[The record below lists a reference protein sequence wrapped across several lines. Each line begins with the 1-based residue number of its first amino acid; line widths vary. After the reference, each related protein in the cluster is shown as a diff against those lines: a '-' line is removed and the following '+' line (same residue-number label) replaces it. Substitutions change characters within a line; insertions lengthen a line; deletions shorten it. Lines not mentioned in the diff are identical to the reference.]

1 MACAISSTPIA
12 EAQAMSLLTVSQ
24 LNVRFGPETVVR
36 DVSLT
41 LAPGEVLALAGESGS
56 GKSIT
61 AAAILGLLPQ
71 QARASGNITFR
82 DQSLLNQPDARL
94 NDLRGHALAMVFQN
108 SLSTLDPS
116 WRVGQQ
122 LQHNLRRLYPQ
133 LNRREQQEEAI
144 HWLERMHIR
153 QPQQVMGL
161 YPHELSGGMRQRI
174 LIALAAM
181 CQPELLIADEPTTAL
196 DASVQ
201 REVLH
206 LLRELCQQ
214 QQMAMLLITHDF
226 GVVAALSDRV
236 AVMRHGSIVE
246 TGSTAQ
252 VIAAPQHPYTR
263 SLLAAIPRP
272 GHQALPDES
281 GEILLRATGL
291 GRDYWQREQSGW
303 WPRKVS
309 FTAVEAVDLQLRAG
323 EIVGI
328 IGESGSG
335 KSTLARL
342 LAQLIPASRGEL
354 HFQGDSLQAFR
365 RQLQCVFQDSLASFN
380 PRLTLRE
387 QLIRPQLRL
396 QSAPDRQQA
405 LARAQQ
411 LFSEVGLPSD
421 LLERYPHQLSGGQRQ
436 RANIARALVVNPRCL
451 LLDEPTSA
459 LDLSVQAQVIA
470 LLQRLHQQHQLT
482 YLFISHNL
490 ALVAQFC
497 QRILVME
504 AGKVVDDFTC
514 DALYNSARHPVTQR
528 LLAASTLLP
537 TVNAT
542 QKQRQA

>member
-1 MACAISSTPIA
+1 
-12 EAQAMSLLTVSQ
+12 MSLLTVSQ

-144 HWLERMHIR
+144 QWLERMHIR

>member
-1 MACAISSTPIA
+1 MT
-12 EAQAMSLLTVSQ
+12 LLTVSQ
-24 LNVRFGPETVVR
+24 LNVSFGAEAVVR
-36 DVSLT
+36 DLSLT
-41 LAPGEVLALAGESGS
+41 IAPGEVLALAGESGS

-61 AAAILGLLPQ
+61 AAAILGLLPR
-71 QARASGNITFR
+71 QARASGSITFR
-82 DQSLLNQPDARL
+82 QQPLLNQPDALL
-94 NDLRGHALAMVFQN
+94 NGLRGHALAMVFQN

-116 WRVGQQ
+116 WRIGQQ
-122 LQHNLRRLYPQ
+122 LQHNLRRRYPQ
-133 LNRREQQEEAI
+133 LSRREQRAEAI
-144 HWLERMHIR
+144 RWLERMHIR
-153 QPQQVMGL
+153 QPQQVMTR

-201 REVLH
+201 REVLQ

-214 QQMAMLLITHDF
+214 QKMAMLLITHDF

-246 TGSTAQ
+246 TGRTPQ
-252 VIAAPQHPYTR
+252 VIAAPQHPCTQ
-263 SLLAAIPRP
+263 SLLAAVPRP
-272 GHQALPDES
+272 DHQALPAPS
-281 GEILLRATGL
+281 GATLLRANGL
-291 GRDYWQREQSGW
+291 GRDYWQREQAGW
-303 WPRKVS
+303 WPRKVR
-309 FTAVEAVDLQLRAG
+309 FTAVKAVDLQLRAG

-354 HFQGDSLQAFR
+354 YFPGDSLQAFR
-365 RQLQCVFQDSLASFN
+365 RQLQCVFQDSLSSFN

-405 LARAQQ
+405 LERAQQ
-411 LFSEVGLPSD
+411 LFSEVGLAPA
-421 LLERYPHQLSGGQRQ
+421 LLGRYPHQLSGGQRQ
-436 RANIARALVVNPRCL
+436 RANIARALVVKPRCL

-482 YLFISHNL
+482 CLFISHNL

-504 AGKVVDDFTC
+504 GGKVVDDFTR
-514 DALYNSARHPVTQR
+514 DALYSPERDLVTQR

-537 TVNAT
+537 AVNAT
-542 QKQRQA
+542 RQQRQA

>member
-1 MACAISSTPIA
+1 MT
-12 EAQAMSLLTVSQ
+12 LLTVSQ
-24 LNVRFGPETVVR
+24 LNVQFGSDRVVQ
-36 DVSLT
+36 DVSLSI
-41 LAPGEVLALAGESGS
+41 APGEVLALAGESGS

-71 QARASGNITFR
+71 QAKASGDILFHH
-82 DQSLLNQPDARL
+82 QPLLNQPDARL
-94 NDLRGHALAMVFQN
+94 NRLRGHALAMVAQN

-122 LQHNLRRLYPQ
+122 LQHNLHRLDPR
-133 LNRREQQEEAI
+133 LSRREQRAGAI

-153 QPQQVMGL
+153 QPEQVMAR

-214 QQMAMLLITHDF
+214 QQMAMLLISHDF
-226 GVVAALSDRV
+226 GVVASLSDRV
-236 AVMRHGSIVE
+236 AVMRHGRIVE
-246 TGSTAQ
+246 TGNTAE
-252 VIAAPQHPYTR
+252 VIAAPQHPYT
-263 SLLAAIPRP
+263 
-272 GHQALPDES
+272 QALMAAVPHPNRQPPPAPAS
-281 GEILLRATGL
+281 STLLRATGL
-291 GRDYWQREQSGW
+291 GRDYWQREFSGW
-303 WPRKVS
+303 WPRNVRFS
-309 FTAVEAVDLQLRAG
+309 AVEAVDLQLHAG

-342 LAQLIPASRGEL
+342 LAQLVPASRGEL
-354 HFQGDSLQAFR
+354 QFAGDSLTAFR

-396 QSAPDRQQA
+396 AVVRDRESA
-405 LARAQQ
+405 LVRAQQ
-411 LFSEVGLPSD
+411 LFSEVGLEPA
-421 LLERYPHQLSGGQRQ
+421 LLDRYPHQLSGGQRQ

-504 AGKVVDDFTC
+504 AGRVVDDFTR
-514 DALYNSARHPVTQR
+514 DALYDAGRHPVTQR
-528 LLAASTLLP
+528 LLAASTLLSDSRDKP
-537 TVNAT
+537 QPVAFAK
-542 QKQRQA
+542 QQRQA

>member
-1 MACAISSTPIA
+1 MT
-12 EAQAMSLLTVSQ
+12 LLTVSQ
-24 LNVRFGPETVVR
+24 LNVNFGARTVVQ
-36 DVSLT
+36 DLSLT
-41 LAPGEVLALAGESGS
+41 LSPGEVLALAGESGS

-71 QARASGNITFR
+71 HARASGSVTFG
-82 DQSLLNQPDARL
+82 QQPLLNQPDTLL
-94 NDLRGHALAMVFQN
+94 NSLRGHALAMVFQN

-122 LQHNLRRLYPQ
+122 LQHNLRRLHPR
-133 LNRREQQEEAI
+133 LSRREQRAKAI

-153 QPQQVMGL
+153 QPQQVMRR

-181 CQPELLIADEPTTAL
+181 CEPALLIADEPTTAL

-201 REVLH
+201 SEVLQ

-236 AVMRHGSIVE
+236 AVMRDGRIVE
-246 TGSTAQ
+246 TGNSAQ

-272 GHQALPDES
+272 GVKVFPAIS
-281 GEILLRATGL
+281 GTPFLRATGL
-291 GRDYWQREQSGW
+291 GRDYWQREPSGW
-303 WPRKVS
+303 WPRKVR

-354 HFQGDSLQAFR
+354 HFPGDSLLAFR

-396 QSAPDRQQA
+396 QSAADREQA
-405 LARAQQ
+405 LLRAQQ
-411 LFSEVGLPSD
+411 MFSNVGLETG

-497 QRILVME
+497 QRILVMD

-514 DALYNSARHPVTQR
+514 DALYDTTRHPVTQR

-537 TVNAT
+537 TDNHTT
-542 QKQRQA
+542 QQRQA